1 MVDFKTYLIIT
12 LNVSVFNRHTHCSNN
27 IYKLCA
33 LQQLV
38 MASSVRHLVCIHF
51 IYFFRKKKRIL
62 SSKMQRNVAA
72 SNDQLTN
79 RIKHL

>member
-12 LNVSVFNRHTHCSNN
+12 LNVSVFNRHTYCFNN
-27 IYKLCA
+27 NSKLCA
-33 LQQLV
+33 LQQHA

-51 IYFFRKKKRIL
+51 IYFFRKKGIL

-72 SNDQLTN
+72 SNDQSTN
-79 RIKHL
+79 RITRL